1 MVSGSGLNT
10 LPGGRRFRYR
20 TLKRVLDVIFSAL
33 GIVLL
38 APGLVAVALTIWAVD
53 GRPIFFFQQRVG
65 LGGKSFT
72 LAKFRSMKI
81 DSLDV
86 EADDFSRVTS
96 VGRRLRLLSLD
107 ELPSLV
113 NILRGDMS
121 FVGPRPLLLS
131 YLAIYSSSHLRRH
144 DVRPGLTG
152 LAQVSGRNHLS
163 WRDRLDLDV
172 VYVESYSFRLDLSVL
187 LRTLLVLVRPR
198 GINQSDGAIMDRLQ
212 DGYDRV

>member
-81 DSLDV
+81 DTLDV
-86 EADDFSRVTS
+86 DADDFARVTS
-96 VGRRLRLLSLD
+96 VGRLLRLLSLD

-131 YLAIYSSSHLRRH
+131 YLAVYSSSHLRRH

-172 VYVESYSFRLDLSVL
+172 VYIESYSFRLDLSVL
-187 LRTLLVLVRPR
+187 LRTLLVLMRPR
-198 GINQSDGAIMDRLQ
+198 GINQSDRAIMDRLQ